1 MNEEIKWQAF
11 EYDYQVKSTDWF
23 WIVWILA
30 IGIAVTAYLFN
41 NLLFGIFILISAFC
55 LSLYASRKP
64 DLLNF
69 VLSEKGILI
78 KGKLVPF
85 SAIQSFWVEENT
97 PNSLGVNGQGK
108 IILQS
113 KTKTIPYIIIPLAK
127 DVNNEEVKKYLL
139 RHIEEEEHHETLFQK
154 LIEKLGF

>member
-1 MNEEIKWQAF
+1 MDNEIKWQAF
-11 EYDYQVKSTDWF
+11 EYKHQTKSADWF

-30 IGIAVTAYLFN
+30 IGIAITSYLFN
-41 NLLFGIFILISAFC
+41 NLLFGMFILISAFS

-69 VLSEKGILI
+69 VLSEKGFFI

-85 SAIQSFWVEENT
+85 SAIQSFWVEEN
-97 PNSLGVNGQGK
+97 QK

-113 KTKTIPYIIIPLAK
+113 KTKTIPYIIIPLAE
-127 DVNNEEVKKYLL
+127 DIDEEEVREYLL
-139 RHIEEEEHHETLFQK
+139 KHLEEEEHHETLFQK
-154 LIEKLGF
+154 IFEKLGF